1 MKKLDIFLGLL
12 LSLLTFYAYANQGMP
27 PTEIESGVSATDT
40 SFIGA
45 RILSEGEEIQGGDL
59 YTGIYDDYET
69 QAYGF
74 WQGDTLFFGAEN
86 EDTGNTIDGIAEF
99 FWFESSIPKS
109 SDFYVI
115 VLKVKSSPNT
125 IDDWQLSQEDN
136 WLGEFMYDIQPAQ
149 HVEAVMKN
157 SGEAGA
163 IRWDWSV
170 PFQNYKWEP
179 LKTINMEQAYS
190 AGYDLS
196 GGANASAD
204 PVQLAGSLLG
214 MDFKE
219 GGFLKDLKSQVNI
232 QSKGYLNN
240 SYKVSSQYS
249 VTLYRWEMVVL
260 GGADNMA
267 WNLVV
272 TKDGSTANDSAY
284 HEYFMVIQAPQ
295 GEQVH
300 LEDIHLGATFR
311 NHNPLW
317 FDGWD
322 SVSVTLGDVIWTPPV
337 EVECYAGDI
346 APDGI
351 CEGEGVCAY
360 ATPVCAKGE
369 WLCAMPDG
377 VEDFEVSCDGL
388 DNDCDGQI
396 DEGITQDCSTVCGKG
411 LSYCVM
417 GIFDQCDAQQ
427 PKEEECNNFDDD
439 CDGLIDNSPDC
450 YPAIPDIV
458 WEDES
463 EEEEPLELSP
473 VVVTG
478 ALDEAA
484 DSPKRHISGVTEEP
498 SSIPD
503 PAERAEVIEQEPP
516 FQNIG
521 EDSEIIVELVEPSG
535 CHQTDKKATFWKLF
549 MLLMLT
555 YSLGGAFGWMA
566 ARHNKD

>member
-12 LSLLTFYAYANQGMP
+12 LSLVTLYAYANQGMP
-27 PTEIESGVSATDT
+27 PLEIESGVSSTDT
-40 SFIGA
+40 SFVGA

-59 YTGIYDDYET
+59 YTGIYDDVET

-179 LKTINMEQAYS
+179 LKTINMEQSYS
-190 AGYDLS
+190 AGYDVT

-204 PVQLAGSLLG
+204 PVQLAGALAG

-219 GGFLKDLKSQVNI
+219 GGFLKDVNSQVNI

-267 WNLVV
+267 WNLIV

-295 GEQVH
+295 GEAVH
-300 LEDIHLGATFR
+300 LEDINLGATFR
-311 NHNPLW
+311 NDNPLW

-322 SVSVTLGDVIWTPPV
+322 SVSVTLGDIIWTPPSDI
-337 EVECYAGDI
+337 ECYAGDPP
-346 APDGI
+346 PDGA
-351 CEGEGVCAY
+351 CEAEGVCAD
-360 ATPVCAKGE
+360 ATPVCAKGQ
-369 WLCAMPDG
+369 WLCSMPNT
-377 VEDFEVSCDGL
+377 VEEVEFTCDNL
-388 DNDCDGQI
+388 DNDCDGVI
-396 DEGITQDCSTVCGKG
+396 DEGITQDCSTICGKG
-411 LSYCVM
+411 LSHCVG
-417 GIFDQCDAQQ
+417 GIWDQCDAQQ
-427 PKEEECNNFDDD
+427 PKKEECNNFDDD

-450 YPAIPDIV
+450 YPTIPDI
-458 WEDES
+458 WYEDPP
-463 EEEEPLELSP
+463 EEEPIELEP
-473 VVVTG
+473 VVIEG
-478 ALDEAA
+478 RIGEPA
-484 DSPKRHISGVTEEP
+484 DSPKQPELE
-498 SSIPD
+498 D
-503 PAERAEVIEQEPP
+503 PAEVAETFNIDAPFTNDSTDEAEQFIIEL
-516 FQNIG
+516 
-521 EDSEIIVELVEPSG
+521 SEPSG
-535 CHQTDKKATFWKLF
+535 CQQGASKGTAVSVLVLLF
-549 MLLMLT
+549 MAVYLVG
-555 YSLGGAFGWMA
+555 YFVGRVGD
-566 ARHNKD
+566 KD